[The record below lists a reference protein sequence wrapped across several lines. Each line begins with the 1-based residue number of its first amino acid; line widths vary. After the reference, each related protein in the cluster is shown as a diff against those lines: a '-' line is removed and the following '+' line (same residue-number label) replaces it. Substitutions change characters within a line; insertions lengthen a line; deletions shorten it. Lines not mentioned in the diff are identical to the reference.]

1 MGGAI
6 GGIVN
11 AVKGVVDAVAPIAS
25 MIPGVGMFAM
35 AAKAA
40 VDIGGGIM
48 HAMSAKGDQD
58 QEDASNNAA
67 SNQTAQAFQKDA
79 GGGGG
84 IGDILGGVAN
94 MAQQVLGGGIG
105 GLLGGL

>member
-40 VDIGGGIM
+40 MDIGGGLM
-48 HAMSAKGDQD
+48 DAMGKKDDQD
-58 QEDASNNAA
+58 SEDAA
-67 SNQTAQAFQKDA
+67 TAKSAEKTATAFKQDA
-79 GGGGG
+79 DNLIGGA
-84 IGDILGGVAN
+84 INTAT
-94 MAQQVLGGGIG
+94 QVLGGGIG